1 MTVFLYL
8 NDVEE
13 GGGTYFKDLD
23 ITVQPKTGRAVV
35 WPSVRDEFP
44 DRKDPRTSHEA
55 LPVKKGIKYG
65 GEKYIAMLF
74 LPACKNNVR
83 PRYYGNTK
91 SPLILFI
98 FSASHYLI
106 ITFKPTHGFI
116 SAHSKKY
123 SRKVVPNANIYIIEE
138 KRTQRTLL
146 WFLVVVQLRIRVTT
160 VI

>member
-65 GEKYIAMLF
+65 GKKYIAMLF
-74 LPACKNNVR
+74 LPACK
-83 PRYYGNTK
+83 
-91 SPLILFI
+91 
-98 FSASHYLI
+98 
-106 ITFKPTHGFI
+106 
-116 SAHSKKY
+116 KKTY
-123 SRKVVPNANIYIIEE
+123 A
-138 KRTQRTLL
+138 L
-146 WFLVVVQLRIRVTT
+146 VTT
-160 VI
+160 VIQNLRSFYLCFLPRII

>member
-65 GEKYIAMLF
+65 GKKYIAMLF
-74 LPACKNNVR
+74 LPSCKKNVR
-83 PRYYGNTK
+83 PHYYGNTIR
-91 SPLILFI
+91 SFYLF
-98 FSASHYLI
+98 FLPRI
-106 ITFKPTHGFI
+106 I
-116 SAHSKKY
+116 
-123 SRKVVPNANIYIIEE
+123 
-138 KRTQRTLL
+138 
-146 WFLVVVQLRIRVTT
+146 
-160 VI
+160 